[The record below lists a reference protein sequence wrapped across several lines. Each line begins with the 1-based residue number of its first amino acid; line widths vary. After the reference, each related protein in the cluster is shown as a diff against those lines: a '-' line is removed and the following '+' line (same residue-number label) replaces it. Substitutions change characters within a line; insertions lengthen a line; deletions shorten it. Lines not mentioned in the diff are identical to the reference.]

1 MHSLRTRFIVF
12 FGLFIIISCSVM
24 GIFSGMSIV
33 NTGVAVC
40 TEHGVPAV
48 EKAMQI
54 INGDEFEAFCKNPS
68 EDDPY
73 YEKTR
78 LALLDLKMTVNCQYL
93 YTMVPVDGT
102 LFKYVID
109 GSCDPSDEDNFS
121 PLGTEEDIEDYGDG
135 PLKAMAD
142 GNIYSSGLEFQDEWG
157 YTISSYGGIKNSRG
171 QIIGFIGCDFNV
183 DDILTMLKKRIVSIA
198 IVSVIILIL
207 GIMLIVFFTS
217 DIFGTMKS
225 ISGAMENIA
234 SGKADLTFR
243 IPEKGKN
250 ELSNL
255 AANCNAV
262 IDSLN
267 KLITQLQ
274 GEAGILNET
283 GSELSSKMENHVEV
297 LSATANQI
305 SEISDHITEQT
316 SKVETITSGMQSV
329 ETEIDSLEKKLT
341 MQSQAIQQSSSVIEE
356 ITANIRSVD
365 QNVNEILQ
373 EYKQLV
379 AEADEGQQQ
388 QKSVTDQI
396 GNIEQQSNNLMNA
409 NAAIA
414 TIAKQT
420 NLLAMNAAI
429 EASHAGE
436 AGKGFAVVAA
446 EIRTLAETS
455 ARQSESISQLL
466 QSIREAIEGIVES
479 SRKSAA
485 NFASVSGKILRLEQL
500 ISEVQGGMNEERI
513 GAENILNAMLTLEGT
528 TKDINQASAHMKGES
543 ASVFEG
549 IRLLRE
555 LAEKTHSKSSEVTS
569 HMSEMKE
576 TASAAA
582 NASDRNLSATSK
594 VSDMINGFSTGTAD
608 N

>member
-1 MHSLRTRFIVF
+1 MHSLRTRFIVL
-12 FGLFIIISCSVM
+12 FGLFIIISCTVM
-24 GIFSGMSIV
+24 GVFAGVSIV

-40 TEHGVPAV
+40 TEHGIPAV
-48 EKAMQI
+48 QKAMEI
-54 INGDEFEAFCKNPS
+54 IDGDEFEAFCKNPS

-73 YEKTR
+73 YETTR
-78 LALLDLKMTVNCQYL
+78 LALLDLKKIVNCQYL
-93 YTMVPVDGT
+93 YTMVPVKGT
-102 LFKYVID
+102 LFKYIID
-109 GSCDPSDEDNFS
+109 GSCDPSDEEHFS

-142 GNIYSSGLEFQDEWG
+142 GNIHSSGLEHQAEWG
-157 YTISSYGGIKNSRG
+157 YTISSYGGIKNSKG
-171 QIIGFIGCDFNV
+171 QVIGFIGCDFNV
-183 DDILTMLKKRIVSIA
+183 DDILSMLKKRITNIA
-198 IVSVIILIL
+198 IVSIIILAL
-207 GIMLIVFFTS
+207 GILLIILFTA

-225 ISGAMENIA
+225 ISAAMENIA

-243 IPEKGKN
+243 IPEKGRN

-262 IDSLN
+262 IASLN
-267 KLITQLQ
+267 NLVSELQ
-274 GEAGILNET
+274 GETGILNET
-283 GSELSSKMENHVEV
+283 GNELSTKMENHVEV
-297 LSATANQI
+297 LDATANQI

-316 SKVETITSGMQSV
+316 SKVESITSGMQSV

-341 MQSQAIQQSSSVIEE
+341 MQSQAISQSSSVIEE

-365 QNVNEILQ
+365 ENVKEILE
-373 EYKQLV
+373 EYKKLV

-388 QKSVTDQI
+388 QKSVSNQI
-396 GNIEQQSNNLMNA
+396 GNIEQQSDNLMNA

-414 TIAKQT
+414 SIAKQT

-455 ARQSESISQLL
+455 AKQSESISRLL
-466 QSIREAIEGIVES
+466 QDIRESITGIVDS
-479 SRKSAA
+479 SKKSAT
-485 NFASVSGKILRLEQL
+485 NFASVSEKIMHLEQL
-500 ISEVQGGMNEERI
+500 ITEVQGGMNEERI
-513 GAENILNAMLTLEGT
+513 GAENILNAMVTLEGT

-549 IRLLRE
+549 IQMLKE
-555 LAEKTHSKSSEVTS
+555 LAEKTHSKSSDVKIQMT
-569 HMSEMKE
+569 EMKE

-582 NASDRNLSATSK
+582 NASDRNLSATNK
-594 VSDMINGFSTGTAD
+594 VTDMINGFSTGR
-608 N
+608 

>member
-24 GIFSGMSIV
+24 GVFSGVSIV

-40 TEHGVPAV
+40 TEHGVPAIQ
-48 EKAMQI
+48 KAMQI
-54 INGDEFEAFCKNPS
+54 IDADAFEEFCRHPN
-68 EDDPY
+68 DQDPF
-73 YEKTR
+73 YETTR
-78 LALLDLKMTVNCQYL
+78 LALLDLKKTVNCQYL
-93 YTMVPVDGT
+93 YTMVPINGT
-102 LFKYVID
+102 LFQYVID
-109 GSCDPSDEDNFS
+109 GSCDPSDEEHFS
-121 PLGTEEDIEDYGDG
+121 PLGTQEDIDDYGEG

-157 YTISSYGGIKNSRG
+157 YTISSYGGIKNSKG
-171 QIIGFIGCDFNV
+171 QVIGFIGCDFNV
-183 DDILTMLKKRIVSIA
+183 DDILTMLKKRIINIA
-198 IVSVIILIL
+198 IVSIIILVLGIILIIL
-207 GIMLIVFFTS
+207 FTS

-250 ELSNL
+250 ELTNL

-262 IDSLN
+262 ITSLN
-267 KLITQLQ
+267 NLVSQLQ
-274 GEAGILNET
+274 GETGILNET
-283 GSELSSKMENHVEV
+283 GNELSTKMENHVGV
-297 LSATANQI
+297 LDATAAQI

-316 SKVETITSGMQSV
+316 SKVESITNGMQSV
-329 ETEIDSLEKKLT
+329 EAEIDSLEKKLS
-341 MQSQAIQQSSSVIEE
+341 MQSQAISQSSSVIEE

-365 QNVNEILQ
+365 QNVSEILM
-373 EYKQLV
+373 EYKKLV

-388 QKSVTDQI
+388 QKSVTTQI
-396 GNIEQQSNNLMNA
+396 GNIEQQSDNLMNA

-414 TIAKQT
+414 SIAKQT

-455 ARQSESISQLL
+455 ARQSDSISHLLQDIRESIT
-466 QSIREAIEGIVES
+466 GIVDS
-479 SRKSAA
+479 SKKSAA
-485 NFASVSGKILRLEQL
+485 NFASVSEKIMRLEQL

-513 GAENILNAMLTLEGT
+513 GAENILNAMVTLEGT

-543 ASVFEG
+543 AQVFED
-549 IRLLRE
+549 IQMLKE
-555 LAEKTHSKSSEVTS
+555 LAEKTHSKSSDVTTQ
-569 HMSEMKE
+569 MSEMKE

-594 VSDMINGFSTGTAD
+594 VSDMINGFSTGK
-608 N
+608 

>member
-12 FGLFIIISCSVM
+12 FGLFIIISCTVM
-24 GIFSGMSIV
+24 AVFAGVSIV

-48 EKAMQI
+48 QKAMQI
-54 INGDEFEAFCKNPS
+54 IDGDAFEAFCKNPS
-68 EDDPY
+68 EENPY
-73 YEKTR
+73 YETTR
-78 LALLDLKMTVNCQYL
+78 LALLDLKKTVNCQYL
-93 YTMVPVDGT
+93 YTMVPVKGT
-102 LFKYVID
+102 LFKYIID
-109 GSCDPSDEDNFS
+109 GSCDPSDEELFS

-135 PLKAMAD
+135 PIKAMTD
-142 GNIYSSGLEFQDEWG
+142 GDIHSSGLEHQAEWG
-157 YTISSYGGIKNSRG
+157 YTISSYGGIKNSKG
-171 QIIGFIGCDFNV
+171 QVIGFIGCDFNV
-183 DDILTMLKKRIVSIA
+183 DDILSMLKKRITNIA
-198 IVSVIILIL
+198 IVSIIILAL
-207 GIMLIVFFTS
+207 GILLIILFTA

-225 ISGAMENIA
+225 ISAAMENIA

-243 IPEKGKN
+243 IPEKGRN

-262 IDSLN
+262 IQSLN
-267 KLITQLQ
+267 NLVSELQ
-274 GEAGILNET
+274 GETGILTET
-283 GSELSSKMENHVEV
+283 GNELSTKMENHVGV
-297 LSATANQI
+297 LDATTSQI

-316 SKVETITSGMQSV
+316 SKVESITSGMQSV

-341 MQSQAIQQSSSVIEE
+341 MQSQAISQSSSVIEE

-365 QNVNEILQ
+365 ENVKEILE
-373 EYKQLV
+373 EYKKLV

-388 QKSVTDQI
+388 QKSVTNQI
-396 GNIEQQSNNLMNA
+396 GNIEQQSENLMNA

-414 TIAKQT
+414 SIAKQT

-455 ARQSESISQLL
+455 AKQSESISRLL
-466 QSIREAIEGIVES
+466 QDIRESITGIVDS
-479 SRKSAA
+479 SKKSAA
-485 NFASVSGKILRLEQL
+485 NFASVSEKIMRLEQL
-500 ISEVQGGMNEERI
+500 ITEVQGGMNEERI
-513 GAENILNAMLTLEGT
+513 GAENILNAMVTLEGT

-543 ASVFEG
+543 AQVFED
-549 IRLLRE
+549 IQMLKE
-555 LAEKTHSKSSEVTS
+555 LAEKTHSKSSDVTVQ
-569 HMSEMKE
+569 MTEMKE

-594 VSDMINGFSTGTAD
+594 VSDMINGFSTGK
-608 N
+608 

>member
-24 GIFSGMSIV
+24 GVFSGVSIV

-40 TEHGVPAV
+40 TEHGTPAIQ
-48 EKAMQI
+48 KAMEI
-54 INGDEFEAFCKNPS
+54 IDGDEFEAFCKNPS
-68 EDDPY
+68 EENLF
-73 YEKTR
+73 YESTR
-78 LALLDLKMTVNCQYL
+78 LALLDLKQTVNCQYL
-93 YTMVPVDGT
+93 YTMVPVKGT
-102 LFKYVID
+102 LFKYIID
-109 GSCDPSDEDNFS
+109 GSCDPSDEEHFS
-121 PLGTEEDIEDYGDG
+121 PLGTEEDIEDYGEG

-142 GNIYSSGLEFQDEWG
+142 GNIHSSGLEHQAEWG
-157 YTISSYGGIKNSRG
+157 YTISSYGGIKNSKG
-171 QIIGFIGCDFNV
+171 QVIGFIGCDFNV
-183 DDILTMLKKRIVSIA
+183 DDILSMLKKRITNIA
-198 IVSVIILIL
+198 IVSIIILAL
-207 GIMLIVFFTS
+207 GILLIILFTA

-250 ELSNL
+250 ELTNL

-262 IDSLN
+262 ITSLN
-267 KLITQLQ
+267 NLVSQLQ
-274 GEAGILNET
+274 GETGILNET
-283 GSELSSKMENHVEV
+283 GNELSTKMENHVGV
-297 LSATANQI
+297 LDATAAQI

-316 SKVETITSGMQSV
+316 SKVESITNGMQSV
-329 ETEIDSLEKKLT
+329 EAEIDSLEKKLS
-341 MQSQAIQQSSSVIEE
+341 MQSQAISQSSSVIEE

-365 QNVNEILQ
+365 QNVSEILM
-373 EYKQLV
+373 EYKKLV

-388 QKSVTDQI
+388 QKSVTTQI
-396 GNIEQQSNNLMNA
+396 GNIEQQSDNLMNA

-414 TIAKQT
+414 SIAKQT

-455 ARQSESISQLL
+455 ARQSDSISHLLQDIRESIT
-466 QSIREAIEGIVES
+466 GIVDS
-479 SRKSAA
+479 SKKSAA
-485 NFASVSGKILRLEQL
+485 NFASVSEKIMRLEQL

-513 GAENILNAMLTLEGT
+513 GAENILNAMVTLEGT

-543 ASVFEG
+543 AQVFED
-549 IRLLRE
+549 IQMLKE
-555 LAEKTHSKSSEVTS
+555 LAEKTHSKSSDVTTQ
-569 HMSEMKE
+569 MSEMKE

-594 VSDMINGFSTGTAD
+594 VSDMINGFSTGK
-608 N
+608 

>member
-24 GIFSGMSIV
+24 GVFSGVSIV

-40 TEHGVPAV
+40 TEHGVPAIQ
-48 EKAMQI
+48 KAMQI
-54 INGDEFEAFCKNPS
+54 IDADAFEEFCRHPN
-68 EDDPY
+68 DQDPF
-73 YEKTR
+73 YETTR
-78 LALLDLKMTVNCQYL
+78 LALLDLKKTVNCQYL
-93 YTMVPVDGT
+93 YTMVPINGT
-102 LFKYVID
+102 LFQYVID
-109 GSCDPSDEDNFS
+109 GSCDPSDEEHFS
-121 PLGTEEDIEDYGDG
+121 PLGTQEDIDDYGEG

-157 YTISSYGGIKNSRG
+157 YTISSYGGIKNSKG
-171 QIIGFIGCDFNV
+171 QVIGFIGCDFNV
-183 DDILTMLKKRIVSIA
+183 DDILTMLKKRIINIA
-198 IVSVIILIL
+198 IVSIIILVLGIILIIL
-207 GIMLIVFFTS
+207 FTS

-250 ELSNL
+250 ELTNL

-262 IDSLN
+262 ITSLN
-267 KLITQLQ
+267 NLVSQLQ
-274 GEAGILNET
+274 GETGILNET
-283 GSELSSKMENHVEV
+283 GNELSTKMENHVGV
-297 LSATANQI
+297 LDATAAQI

-316 SKVETITSGMQSV
+316 SKVESITNGMQSV
-329 ETEIDSLEKKLT
+329 EAEIDSLEKKLS
-341 MQSQAIQQSSSVIEE
+341 MQSQAISQSSSVIEE

-365 QNVNEILQ
+365 QNVSEILM
-373 EYKQLV
+373 EYKKLV

-388 QKSVTDQI
+388 QKSVTTQI
-396 GNIEQQSNNLMNA
+396 GNIEQQSDNLMNA

-414 TIAKQT
+414 SIAKQT

-455 ARQSESISQLL
+455 ARQSDSISHLLQDIRESIT
-466 QSIREAIEGIVES
+466 GIVDS
-479 SRKSAA
+479 SKKSAA
-485 NFASVSGKILRLEQL
+485 NFASVSEKIMRLEQL

-513 GAENILNAMLTLEGT
+513 GAENILNAMVTLEGT

-543 ASVFEG
+543 AQVFED
-549 IRLLRE
+549 IQMLKE
-555 LAEKTHSKSSEVTS
+555 LAEKTHSKSSDVTTQ
-569 HMSEMKE
+569 MSEMKE

-582 NASDRNLSATSK
+582 NASDRNLSATIK
-594 VSDMINGFSTGTAD
+594 VSDMINGFSTGK
-608 N
+608 

>member
-24 GIFSGMSIV
+24 GVFSGVSIV

-48 EKAMQI
+48 QKAMQI
-54 INGDEFEAFCKNPS
+54 IDADAFEEFCKHPS
-68 EDDPY
+68 EDDPF
-73 YEKTR
+73 YERTR
-78 LALLDLKMTVNCQYL
+78 LALLDLKKTVNCQYL
-93 YTMVPVDGT
+93 YTMVPINGT
-102 LFKYVID
+102 LFEYVID
-109 GSCDPSDEDNFS
+109 GSCDPSDEEHFS
-121 PLGTEEDIEDYGDG
+121 PLGTQEDIDDYGEG

-142 GNIYSSGLEFQDEWG
+142 GNIYSSGLEHQDEWG
-157 YTISSYGGIKNSRG
+157 YTISSYGGIKNSNG
-171 QIIGFIGCDFNV
+171 KIVGFIGCDFNV
-183 DDILTMLKKRIVSIA
+183 DDILTMLKKRIINIA
-198 IVSVIILIL
+198 IVSIIILVLGIILIIL
-207 GIMLIVFFTS
+207 FTS

-250 ELSNL
+250 ELTNL

-262 IDSLN
+262 ITSLN
-267 KLITQLQ
+267 NLVSQLQ
-274 GEAGILNET
+274 GETGILNET
-283 GSELSSKMENHVEV
+283 GNELSTKMENHVGV
-297 LSATANQI
+297 LDATAAQI

-316 SKVETITSGMQSV
+316 SKVESITNGMQSV
-329 ETEIDSLEKKLT
+329 EAEIDSLEKKLS
-341 MQSQAIQQSSSVIEE
+341 MQSQAISQSSSVIEE

-365 QNVNEILQ
+365 QNVSEILM
-373 EYKQLV
+373 EYKKLV

-388 QKSVTDQI
+388 QKSVTTQI
-396 GNIEQQSNNLMNA
+396 GNIEQQSDNLMNA

-414 TIAKQT
+414 SIAKQT

-455 ARQSESISQLL
+455 ARQSDSISHLLQGIRESIT
-466 QSIREAIEGIVES
+466 GIVDS
-479 SRKSAA
+479 SKKSAA
-485 NFASVSGKILRLEQL
+485 NFASVSEKIMRLEQL

-513 GAENILNAMLTLEGT
+513 GAENILNAMVTLEGT

-543 ASVFEG
+543 AQVFED
-549 IRLLRE
+549 IQMLKE
-555 LAEKTHSKSSEVTS
+555 LAKKTHSKSSDVTTQ
-569 HMSEMKE
+569 MSEMKE

-594 VSDMINGFSTGTAD
+594 VSDMINGFSTGK
-608 N
+608 

>member
-24 GIFSGMSIV
+24 GVFSGVSIV

-40 TEHGVPAV
+40 TEHGTPAIQ
-48 EKAMQI
+48 KAMEI
-54 INGDEFEAFCKNPS
+54 IDGDEFEAFCKNPS
-68 EDDPY
+68 EENPF
-73 YEKTR
+73 YESTR
-78 LALLDLKMTVNCQYL
+78 LALLDLKKTVNCQYL
-93 YTMVPVDGT
+93 YTMVPVKGT
-102 LFKYVID
+102 LFKYIID
-109 GSCDPSDEDNFS
+109 GSCDPSDEEHFS
-121 PLGTEEDIEDYGDG
+121 PLGTEEDIEDYGEG

-142 GNIYSSGLEFQDEWG
+142 GNIHSSGLEHQAEWG
-157 YTISSYGGIKNSRG
+157 YTISSYGGIKNSKG
-171 QIIGFIGCDFNV
+171 QVIGFIGCDFNV
-183 DDILTMLKKRIVSIA
+183 DDILTMLRKRIINIA
-198 IVSVIILIL
+198 IVSIIILAL
-207 GIMLIVFFTS
+207 GILLIILFTA

-250 ELSNL
+250 ELTNL

-262 IDSLN
+262 ITSLN
-267 KLITQLQ
+267 NLVSQLQ
-274 GEAGILNET
+274 GETGILNET
-283 GSELSSKMENHVEV
+283 GNELSTKMENHVGV
-297 LSATANQI
+297 LDATAAQI

-316 SKVETITSGMQSV
+316 SKVESITNGMQSV
-329 ETEIDSLEKKLT
+329 EAEIDSLEKKLS
-341 MQSQAIQQSSSVIEE
+341 MQSQAISQSSSVIEE

-365 QNVNEILQ
+365 QNVSEILM
-373 EYKQLV
+373 EYKKLV

-388 QKSVTDQI
+388 QKSVTTQI
-396 GNIEQQSNNLMNA
+396 GNIEQQSDNLMNA

-414 TIAKQT
+414 SIAKQT

-455 ARQSESISQLL
+455 ARQSDSISHLLQDIRESIT
-466 QSIREAIEGIVES
+466 GIVDS
-479 SRKSAA
+479 SKKSAA
-485 NFASVSGKILRLEQL
+485 NFASVSEKIMRLEQL

-513 GAENILNAMLTLEGT
+513 GAENILNAMVTLEGT

-543 ASVFEG
+543 AQVFED
-549 IRLLRE
+549 IQMLKE
-555 LAEKTHSKSSEVTS
+555 LAEKTHSKSSDVTTQ
-569 HMSEMKE
+569 MSEMKE

-594 VSDMINGFSTGTAD
+594 VSDMINGFSTGK
-608 N
+608 

>member
-24 GIFSGMSIV
+24 GVFSGISIV
-33 NTGVAVC
+33 KTGVAVC

-48 EKAMQI
+48 QKAAQI

-68 EDDPY
+68 EDNPY
-73 YEKTR
+73 YEATR
-78 LALLDLKMTVNCQYL
+78 LALFDIKKTVNCQYL
-93 YTMVPVDGT
+93 YTMIPLDGT
-102 LFKYVID
+102 IFMYVID
-109 GSCDPSDEDNFS
+109 GSCDPSDEENFS
-121 PLGTEEDIEDYGDG
+121 PLGTEEDIEDYGEG

-142 GNIYSSGLEFQDEWG
+142 GNIYSSGLEYQDEWG
-157 YTISSYGGIKNSRG
+157 YTISSYGGIKNSKG
-171 QIIGFIGCDFNV
+171 EVIGFIGVDFNV
-183 DDILTMLKKRIVSIA
+183 DDILTMLKKRIISIA
-198 IVSVIILIL
+198 IVSLIILAL
-207 GIMLIVFFTS
+207 GILLIVLFTS

-250 ELSNL
+250 ELSAL
-255 AANCNAV
+255 AVNCNAV
-262 IDSLN
+262 IASLN
-267 KLITQLQ
+267 NLITELQ
-274 GEAGILNET
+274 GETGILNET
-283 GSELSSKMENHVEV
+283 GNELSNKMENHVGV
-297 LSATANQI
+297 LETTATQI

-316 SKVETITSGMQSV
+316 SKVETITNGMQSV
-329 ETEIDSLEKKLT
+329 ETEISSLENKLT
-341 MQSQAIQQSSSVIEE
+341 MQFQAIQQSSSVIEE

-373 EYKQLV
+373 EYKKLV

-388 QKSVTDQI
+388 QKSVSNQI
-396 GNIEQQSNNLMNA
+396 GNIEQQSDSLMNA

-414 TIAKQT
+414 SIAKQT

-455 ARQSESISQLL
+455 AKQSESISRLL
-466 QSIREAIEGIVES
+466 QDIRESIQGIVES
-479 SRKSAA
+479 SKKSAA
-485 NFASVSGKILRLEQL
+485 NFASVSDKIMHLEQL

-543 ASVFEG
+543 ASVFES
-549 IRLLRE
+549 IQMLRE
-555 LAEKTHSKSSEVTS
+555 LAEKTHSKSSEVTVQ
-569 HMSEMKE
+569 MTEMKD

-582 NASDRNLSATSK
+582 NASDRNLAATSK
-594 VSDMINGFSTGTAD
+594 VADMINGFSTGK
-608 N
+608 

>member
-24 GIFSGMSIV
+24 GVFSGVSIV

-40 TEHGVPAV
+40 TEHGTPAIQ
-48 EKAMQI
+48 KAMEI
-54 INGDEFEAFCKNPS
+54 IDGDEFEAFCKNPS
-68 EDDPY
+68 EENPF
-73 YEKTR
+73 YESTR
-78 LALLDLKMTVNCQYL
+78 LALLDLKQTVNCQYL
-93 YTMVPVDGT
+93 YTMVPVKGT
-102 LFKYVID
+102 LFKYIID
-109 GSCDPSDEDNFS
+109 GSCDPSDEEHFS
-121 PLGTEEDIEDYGDG
+121 PLGTEEDIEDYGEG

-142 GNIYSSGLEFQDEWG
+142 GNIHSSGLEHQAEWG
-157 YTISSYGGIKNSRG
+157 YTISSYGGIKNSKG
-171 QIIGFIGCDFNV
+171 QVIGFIGCDFNV
-183 DDILTMLKKRIVSIA
+183 DDILTMLRKRIINIA
-198 IVSVIILIL
+198 IVSIIILAL
-207 GIMLIVFFTS
+207 GILLIILFTA

-250 ELSNL
+250 ELTNL

-262 IDSLN
+262 ITSLN
-267 KLITQLQ
+267 NLVSQLQ
-274 GEAGILNET
+274 GETGILNET
-283 GSELSSKMENHVEV
+283 GNELSTKMENHVGV
-297 LSATANQI
+297 LDATAAQI

-316 SKVETITSGMQSV
+316 SKVESITNGMQSV
-329 ETEIDSLEKKLT
+329 EAEIDSLEKKLS
-341 MQSQAIQQSSSVIEE
+341 MQSQAISQSSSVIEE

-365 QNVNEILQ
+365 QNVSEILM
-373 EYKQLV
+373 EYKKLV

-388 QKSVTDQI
+388 QKSVTTQI
-396 GNIEQQSNNLMNA
+396 GNIEQQSDNLMNA

-414 TIAKQT
+414 SIAKQT

-455 ARQSESISQLL
+455 ARQSDSISHLLQDIRESIT
-466 QSIREAIEGIVES
+466 GIVDS
-479 SRKSAA
+479 SKKSAA
-485 NFASVSGKILRLEQL
+485 NFASVSEKIMRLEQL

-513 GAENILNAMLTLEGT
+513 GAENILNAMVTLEGT

-543 ASVFEG
+543 AQVFED
-549 IRLLRE
+549 IQMLKE
-555 LAEKTHSKSSEVTS
+555 LAEKTHSKSSDVTTQ
-569 HMSEMKE
+569 MSEMKE

-594 VSDMINGFSTGTAD
+594 VSDMINGFSTGK
-608 N
+608 

>member
-24 GIFSGMSIV
+24 GVFSGVSIV

-40 TEHGVPAV
+40 TEHGTPAIQ
-48 EKAMQI
+48 KAMQI
-54 INGDEFEAFCKNPS
+54 IDGDEFEAFCKNPS
-68 EDDPY
+68 EENPF
-73 YEKTR
+73 YESTR
-78 LALLDLKMTVNCQYL
+78 LALLDLKQTVNCQYL
-93 YTMVPVDGT
+93 YTMVPVKGT
-102 LFKYVID
+102 LFKYIID
-109 GSCDPSDEDNFS
+109 GSCDPSDEEHFS
-121 PLGTEEDIEDYGDG
+121 PLGTEEDIEDYGEG

-142 GNIYSSGLEFQDEWG
+142 GNIHSSGLEHQAEWG
-157 YTISSYGGIKNSRG
+157 YTISSYGGIKNSKG
-171 QIIGFIGCDFNV
+171 QVIGFIGCDFNV
-183 DDILTMLKKRIVSIA
+183 DDILTMLRKRIINIA
-198 IVSVIILIL
+198 IVSIIILAL
-207 GIMLIVFFTS
+207 GILLIILFTA

-243 IPEKGKN
+243 LPQKGKN

-262 IDSLN
+262 ITSLN
-267 KLITQLQ
+267 NLVSQLQ
-274 GEAGILNET
+274 GETGILNET
-283 GSELSSKMENHVEV
+283 GNELSTKMENHVGV
-297 LSATANQI
+297 LDATAAQI

-316 SKVETITSGMQSV
+316 SKVESITNGMQSV
-329 ETEIDSLEKKLT
+329 EAEIDSLEKKLS
-341 MQSQAIQQSSSVIEE
+341 MQSQAISQSSSVIEE

-365 QNVNEILQ
+365 QNVSEILM
-373 EYKQLV
+373 EYKKLV

-388 QKSVTDQI
+388 QKSVTTQI
-396 GNIEQQSNNLMNA
+396 GNIEQQSDNLMNA

-414 TIAKQT
+414 SIAKQT

-455 ARQSESISQLL
+455 ARQSDSISRLLQDIRESIT
-466 QSIREAIEGIVES
+466 GIVDS
-479 SRKSAA
+479 SKKSAA
-485 NFASVSGKILRLEQL
+485 NFASVSEKIMRLEQL

-513 GAENILNAMLTLEGT
+513 GAENILNAMVTLEGT

-543 ASVFEG
+543 AQVFED
-549 IRLLRE
+549 IQMLKE
-555 LAEKTHSKSSEVTS
+555 LAEKTHSKSSDVTTQ
-569 HMSEMKE
+569 MSEMKE

-594 VSDMINGFSTGTAD
+594 VSDMINGFSTGK
-608 N
+608 

>member
-24 GIFSGMSIV
+24 GIFSGVSIV

-40 TEHGVPAV
+40 TEHGTPAIQ
-48 EKAMQI
+48 KAMQI
-54 INGDEFEAFCKNPS
+54 IDGDAFEAFCKNPS
-68 EDDPY
+68 EENPF
-73 YEKTR
+73 YESTR
-78 LALLDLKMTVNCQYL
+78 LALLDLKKTVNCQYL
-93 YTMVPVDGT
+93 YTMVPVKGT
-102 LFKYVID
+102 LFKYIID
-109 GSCDPSDEDNFS
+109 GSCDPSDEEHFS
-121 PLGTEEDIEDYGDG
+121 PLGTEEDIEDYGEG

-142 GNIYSSGLEFQDEWG
+142 GNIHSSGLEHQAEWG
-157 YTISSYGGIKNSRG
+157 YTISSYGGIKNSKG
-171 QIIGFIGCDFNV
+171 QVIGFIGCDFNV
-183 DDILTMLKKRIVSIA
+183 DDILTMLRKRIINIA
-198 IVSVIILIL
+198 IVSIIILAL
-207 GIMLIVFFTS
+207 GILLIILFTA

-243 IPEKGKN
+243 IPQKGKN

-262 IDSLN
+262 ITSLN
-267 KLITQLQ
+267 NLVSQLQ
-274 GEAGILNET
+274 GETGILNET
-283 GSELSSKMENHVEV
+283 GNELSTKMENHVGV
-297 LSATANQI
+297 LDATAAQI

-316 SKVETITSGMQSV
+316 SKVESITNGMQSV
-329 ETEIDSLEKKLT
+329 EAEIDSLEKKLS
-341 MQSQAIQQSSSVIEE
+341 MQSQAISQSSSVIEE

-365 QNVNEILQ
+365 QNVSEILM
-373 EYKQLV
+373 EYKKLV

-388 QKSVTDQI
+388 QKSVTTQI
-396 GNIEQQSNNLMNA
+396 GNIEQQSDNLMNA

-414 TIAKQT
+414 SIAKQT

-455 ARQSESISQLL
+455 ARQSDSISHLLQGIRESIT
-466 QSIREAIEGIVES
+466 GIVDS
-479 SRKSAA
+479 SKKSAA
-485 NFASVSGKILRLEQL
+485 NFASVSEKIMRLEQL

-513 GAENILNAMLTLEGT
+513 GAENILNAMVTLEGT

-543 ASVFEG
+543 ALVFED
-549 IRLLRE
+549 IQMLKE
-555 LAEKTHSKSSEVTS
+555 LAEKTHSKSSDVTTQ
-569 HMSEMKE
+569 MSEMKE

-594 VSDMINGFSTGTAD
+594 VSDMINGFSTGK
-608 N
+608 

>member
-24 GIFSGMSIV
+24 GVFAGVSIV

-40 TEHGVPAV
+40 TEHGVPAI

-73 YEKTR
+73 YEETR

-109 GSCDPSDEDNFS
+109 GSCDPSDEENFS
-121 PLGTEEDIEDYGDG
+121 PLGTEEDIDDYGEG
-135 PLKAMAD
+135 PFKAMAD
-142 GNIYSSGLEFQDEWG
+142 GNIYSSGLEHQEEWG

-171 QIIGFIGCDFNV
+171 QVVGFIGCDFNV
-183 DDILTMLKKRIVSIA
+183 DDILSMLKKRIINIA
-198 IVSVIILIL
+198 IVSVIILTL
-207 GIMLIVFFTS
+207 GILLIVLFTS

-250 ELSNL
+250 ELTNL

-262 IDSLN
+262 IASLN
-267 KLITQLQ
+267 NLITELQ
-274 GEAGILNET
+274 GETGILNET
-283 GSELSSKMENHVEV
+283 GNELSNKMENHVGV
-297 LSATANQI
+297 LDATATQI

-316 SKVETITSGMQSV
+316 TKVESITNGMQSV
-329 ETEIDSLEKKLT
+329 ETEIENLETKLS

-365 QNVNEILQ
+365 ENVKEILE
-373 EYKQLV
+373 EYKKLV

-388 QKSVTDQI
+388 QKSVSNQI
-396 GNIEQQSNNLMNA
+396 GNIEQQSDSLMNA
-409 NAAIA
+409 NTAIA
-414 TIAKQT
+414 SIAKQT

-455 ARQSESISQLL
+455 AKQSDSISRLLQDIRESI
-466 QSIREAIEGIVES
+466 AGIVES
-479 SRKSAA
+479 SKKSAA
-485 NFASVSGKILRLEQL
+485 NFASVSEKIMRLEQL
-500 ISEVQGGMNEERI
+500 ITEVQGGMNEERI

-549 IRLLRE
+549 IQTLRE
-555 LAEKTHSKSSEVTS
+555 LAEKTHSKSTEVTS
-569 HMSEMKE
+569 QMAEMKE

-594 VSDMINGFSTGTAD
+594 VADMINGFSTGK
-608 N
+608 

>member
-1 MHSLRTRFIVF
+1 MHSLRTRFIVL
-12 FGLFIIISCSVM
+12 FGLFIIISCTVM
-24 GIFSGMSIV
+24 GVFAGVSIV

-40 TEHGVPAV
+40 TEHGIPAV
-48 EKAMQI
+48 QKAMEI
-54 INGDEFEAFCKNPS
+54 IDGDEFEAFCKNPS

-73 YEKTR
+73 YETTR
-78 LALLDLKMTVNCQYL
+78 LALLDLKKIVNCQYL
-93 YTMVPVDGT
+93 YTMVPVKGT
-102 LFKYVID
+102 LFKYIID
-109 GSCDPSDEDNFS
+109 GSCDPSDEEHFS

-142 GNIYSSGLEFQDEWG
+142 GNIHSSGLEHQAEWG
-157 YTISSYGGIKNSRG
+157 YTISSYGGIKNSKG
-171 QIIGFIGCDFNV
+171 QVIGFIGCDFNV
-183 DDILTMLKKRIVSIA
+183 DDILSMLKKRITNIA
-198 IVSVIILIL
+198 IVSIIILAL
-207 GIMLIVFFTS
+207 GILLIILFTA

-225 ISGAMENIA
+225 ISAAMENIA

-243 IPEKGKN
+243 IPEKGRN

-262 IDSLN
+262 IASLN
-267 KLITQLQ
+267 NLVSELQ
-274 GEAGILNET
+274 GETGILNET
-283 GSELSSKMENHVEV
+283 GNELSTKMENHVEV
-297 LSATANQI
+297 LDATANQI

-316 SKVETITSGMQSV
+316 SKVESITSGMQSV

-341 MQSQAIQQSSSVIEE
+341 MQSQAISQSSSVIEE

-365 QNVNEILQ
+365 ENVKEILE
-373 EYKQLV
+373 EYKKLV

-388 QKSVTDQI
+388 QKSVSNQI
-396 GNIEQQSNNLMNA
+396 GNIEQQSDNLMNA

-414 TIAKQT
+414 SIAKQT

-455 ARQSESISQLL
+455 AKQSESISRLL
-466 QSIREAIEGIVES
+466 QDIRESITGIVDS
-479 SRKSAA
+479 SKKSAA
-485 NFASVSGKILRLEQL
+485 NFASVSEKIMHLEQL
-500 ISEVQGGMNEERI
+500 ITEVQGGMNEERI
-513 GAENILNAMLTLEGT
+513 GAENILNAMVTLEGT

-549 IRLLRE
+549 IQMLKE
-555 LAEKTHSKSSEVTS
+555 LAEKTHSKSSDVKIQMT
-569 HMSEMKE
+569 EMKE

-582 NASDRNLSATSK
+582 NASDRNLSATNK
-594 VSDMINGFSTGTAD
+594 VTDMINGFSTGR
-608 N
+608 

>member
-24 GIFSGMSIV
+24 GIFSGVSIV

-40 TEHGVPAV
+40 TEHGVPAIQ
-48 EKAMQI
+48 KAMQI
-54 INGDEFEAFCKNPS
+54 IDADAFEEFCRHPN
-68 EDDPY
+68 DQDPF
-73 YEKTR
+73 YESTR
-78 LALLDLKMTVNCQYL
+78 LALLDLKKTVNCQYL
-93 YTMVPVDGT
+93 YTMVPINGT
-102 LFKYVID
+102 LFQYVID
-109 GSCDPSDEDNFS
+109 GSCDPSDEEHFS
-121 PLGTEEDIEDYGDG
+121 PLGTQEDIDDYGDG

-157 YTISSYGGIKNSRG
+157 YTISSYGGIKTSKG
-171 QIIGFIGCDFNV
+171 DVIGFIGCDFNV
-183 DDILTMLKKRIVSIA
+183 DDILTMLKKRIINIA
-198 IVSVIILIL
+198 IVSIIILVLGIILIIL
-207 GIMLIVFFTS
+207 FTS

-250 ELSNL
+250 ELTNL

-262 IDSLN
+262 ITSLN
-267 KLITQLQ
+267 NLVSQLQ
-274 GEAGILNET
+274 GETGILNET
-283 GSELSSKMENHVEV
+283 GNELSTKMENHVGV
-297 LSATANQI
+297 LDATAAQI

-316 SKVETITSGMQSV
+316 SKVESITNGMQSV
-329 ETEIDSLEKKLT
+329 EAEIDSLEKKLS
-341 MQSQAIQQSSSVIEE
+341 MQSQAISQSSSVIEE

-365 QNVNEILQ
+365 QNVSEILM
-373 EYKQLV
+373 EYKKLV

-388 QKSVTDQI
+388 QKSVTTQI
-396 GNIEQQSNNLMNA
+396 GNIEQQSDNLMNA

-414 TIAKQT
+414 SIAKQT

-455 ARQSESISQLL
+455 ARQSDSISHLLQDIRESIT
-466 QSIREAIEGIVES
+466 GIVDS
-479 SRKSAA
+479 SKKSAA
-485 NFASVSGKILRLEQL
+485 NFASVSEKIMRLEQL

-513 GAENILNAMLTLEGT
+513 GAENILNAMVTLEGT

-543 ASVFEG
+543 AQVFED
-549 IRLLRE
+549 IQMLKE
-555 LAEKTHSKSSEVTS
+555 LAEKTHSKSSDVTTQ
-569 HMSEMKE
+569 MSEMKE

-594 VSDMINGFSTGTAD
+594 VSDMINGFSTGK
-608 N
+608 

>member
-24 GIFSGMSIV
+24 GVFSGISIV
-33 NTGVAVC
+33 KTGVAVC

-73 YEKTR
+73 YETTR
-78 LALLDLKMTVNCQYL
+78 LALLDLKMTVNCEYL

-109 GSCDPSDEDNFS
+109 GSCDPSDEENFS
-121 PLGTEEDIEDYGDG
+121 PLGTEEDIEEYGSG
-135 PLKAMAD
+135 PLRAMAD
-142 GNIYSSGLEFQDEWG
+142 GNIYSSGLEHQDEWG

-183 DDILTMLKKRIVSIA
+183 DDILTMLKKRIINIA
-198 IVSVIILIL
+198 VVSVIILVL
-207 GIMLIVFFTS
+207 GIMLIIVFTS

-243 IPEKGKN
+243 IPEKGNN
-250 ELSNL
+250 ELTTL
-255 AANCNAV
+255 AVNCNAV

-267 KLITQLQ
+267 NLISKLQ

-283 GSELSSKMENHVEV
+283 GSELSTKMENHVQV
-297 LSATANQI
+297 LDTTATQI
-305 SEISDHITEQT
+305 SEISNHITEQT
-316 SKVETITSGMQSV
+316 SKVETITTGMQSV
-329 ETEIDSLEKKLT
+329 ETEIDSLEKKLS
-341 MQSQAIQQSSSVIEE
+341 MQSQAISQSSTVIEE

-365 QNVNEILQ
+365 TNVQEILE
-373 EYKQLV
+373 EYKKLV
-379 AEADEGQQQ
+379 DEADEGLQQ
-388 QKSVTDQI
+388 QKSVTNQI
-396 GNIEQQSNNLMNA
+396 GNIEQQSENLMNA

-414 TIAKQT
+414 SIAKQT

-455 ARQSESISQLL
+455 AKQSDSISRLL
-466 QSIREAIEGIVES
+466 QAIKESIEGIVES
-479 SRKSAA
+479 SKKSAA
-485 NFASVSGKILRLEQL
+485 NFASVSGKIMHLEQL
-500 ISEVQGGMNEERI
+500 ISEVQNGMNEERL

-528 TKDINQASAHMKGES
+528 TEDINQASAHIKGES
-543 ASVFEG
+543 ASVFES
-549 IRLLRE
+549 IRMLRE
-555 LAEKTHSKSSEVTS
+555 LAEKTHSKSSVVTS

-594 VSDMINGFSTGTAD
+594 VSDMINGFSTGK
-608 N
+608 

>member
-24 GIFSGMSIV
+24 GIFSGISIV

-40 TEHGVPAV
+40 TEHGVPAIQ
-48 EKAMQI
+48 KALEI
-54 INGDEFEAFCKNPS
+54 IDGDEFEAFCQNPS
-68 EDDPY
+68 KEDPY
-73 YEKTR
+73 YESTR
-78 LALLDLKMTVNCQYL
+78 LALLDLKKTVNCQYL
-93 YTMVPVDGT
+93 YTMVPVKGT
-102 LFKYVID
+102 LFKYIID
-109 GSCDPSDEDNFS
+109 GSCEPTDEDNFS
-121 PLGTEEDIEDYGDG
+121 PLGTEEDIDDYGDG
-135 PLKAMAD
+135 PLKAMTD
-142 GNIYSSGLEFQDEWG
+142 GNIHSSGLEHQEEWG
-157 YTISSYGGIKNSRG
+157 YTISSYGGIKNSNG
-171 QIIGFIGCDFNV
+171 KIVGFIGCDFNV
-183 DDILTMLKKRIVSIA
+183 DDILTMLKKRIINIA
-198 IVSVIILIL
+198 IVSIIILVIGVIL
-207 GIMLIVFFTS
+207 IILFTS

-234 SGKADLTFR
+234 SGKADLTYR

-262 IDSLN
+262 IASLN
-267 KLITQLQ
+267 NLVSELQ
-274 GEAGILNET
+274 GETGILNET
-283 GSELSSKMENHVEV
+283 GNELSTKMENHVGV
-297 LSATANQI
+297 LDATATQI

-316 SKVETITSGMQSV
+316 SKVETITNGMQSV
-329 ETEIDSLEKKLT
+329 ETEIDSLEKKLS
-341 MQSQAIQQSSSVIEE
+341 MQSQAISQSSTVIEQ

-365 QNVNEILQ
+365 ANVKEILE

-388 QKSVTDQI
+388 QKSVSNQI
-396 GNIEQQSNNLMNA
+396 GNIEEQSDSLMSA

-414 TIAKQT
+414 SIAKQT

-436 AGKGFAVVAA
+436 AGKGFAVVAG

-455 ARQSESISQLL
+455 ARQSESISRLL
-466 QSIREAIEGIVES
+466 QDIRESIAGIVES
-479 SRKSAA
+479 SKKSSA
-485 NFASVSGKILRLEQL
+485 NFASVSGKIIHLEQL
-500 ISEVQGGMNEERI
+500 ITEVQAGMNEERI

-555 LAEKTHSKSSEVTS
+555 LAEKTHSKSSDVTAQ
-569 HMSEMKE
+569 MTEMKE

-582 NASDRNLSATSK
+582 NASDRNLTATSK
-594 VSDMINGFSTGTAD
+594 VSDMINGFSTGK
-608 N
+608 

>member
-24 GIFSGMSIV
+24 GVFAGVSIV

-40 TEHGVPAV
+40 TEHGVPAI

-73 YEKTR
+73 YEETR

-109 GSCDPSDEDNFS
+109 GSCDPSDEENFS
-121 PLGTEEDIEDYGDG
+121 PLGTEEDIDDYGDG

-142 GNIYSSGLEFQDEWG
+142 GNIYSSGLEHQEEWG

-171 QIIGFIGCDFNV
+171 QVVGFIGCDFNV
-183 DDILTMLKKRIVSIA
+183 DDILSMLKKRIINIA
-198 IVSVIILIL
+198 IVSVIILSL
-207 GIMLIVFFTS
+207 GILLIVLFTS

-250 ELSNL
+250 ELTNL

-262 IDSLN
+262 IASLN
-267 KLITQLQ
+267 NLITELQ
-274 GEAGILNET
+274 GETGILNET
-283 GSELSSKMENHVEV
+283 GNELSNKMENHVGV
-297 LSATANQI
+297 LDATATQI

-316 SKVETITSGMQSV
+316 TKVESITNGMQSV
-329 ETEIDSLEKKLT
+329 ETEIENLETKLS

-365 QNVNEILQ
+365 ENVKEILE
-373 EYKQLV
+373 EYKKLV

-388 QKSVTDQI
+388 QKSVSNQI
-396 GNIEQQSNNLMNA
+396 GNIEQQSDSLMNA
-409 NAAIA
+409 NTAIA
-414 TIAKQT
+414 SIAKQT

-455 ARQSESISQLL
+455 AKQSDSISRLLQDIRESI
-466 QSIREAIEGIVES
+466 AGIVES
-479 SRKSAA
+479 SKKSAA
-485 NFASVSGKILRLEQL
+485 NFASVSEKIMRLEQL
-500 ISEVQGGMNEERI
+500 ITEVQGGMNEERI

-543 ASVFEG
+543 DSVFEG
-549 IRLLRE
+549 IQTLRE
-555 LAEKTHSKSSEVTS
+555 LAEKTHSKSSEVTLQ
-569 HMSEMKE
+569 MTEMKE

-594 VSDMINGFSTGTAD
+594 VSNMINGFSTGK
-608 N
+608 

>member
-24 GIFSGMSIV
+24 GVFSGVSIV

-40 TEHGVPAV
+40 TEHGTPAIQ
-48 EKAMQI
+48 KAMQI
-54 INGDEFEAFCKNPS
+54 IDGDEFEAFCKNPS
-68 EDDPY
+68 EENPF
-73 YEKTR
+73 YESTR
-78 LALLDLKMTVNCQYL
+78 LALLDLKQTVNCQYL
-93 YTMVPVDGT
+93 YTMVPVKGT
-102 LFKYVID
+102 LFKYIID
-109 GSCDPSDEDNFS
+109 GSCDPSDEEHFS
-121 PLGTEEDIEDYGDG
+121 PLGTEEDIEDYGEG

-142 GNIYSSGLEFQDEWG
+142 GNIHSSGLEHQAEWG
-157 YTISSYGGIKNSRG
+157 YTISSYGGIKNSKG
-171 QIIGFIGCDFNV
+171 QVIGFIGCDFNV
-183 DDILTMLKKRIVSIA
+183 DDILTMLRKRIINIA
-198 IVSVIILIL
+198 IVSIIILAL
-207 GIMLIVFFTS
+207 GILLIILFTA

-243 IPEKGKN
+243 IPQKGKN

-262 IDSLN
+262 ITSLN
-267 KLITQLQ
+267 NLVSQLQ
-274 GEAGILNET
+274 GETGILNET
-283 GSELSSKMENHVEV
+283 GNELSTKMENHVGV
-297 LSATANQI
+297 LDATAAQI

-316 SKVETITSGMQSV
+316 SKVESITNGMQSV
-329 ETEIDSLEKKLT
+329 EAEIDSLEKKLS
-341 MQSQAIQQSSSVIEE
+341 MQSQAISQSSSVIEE

-365 QNVNEILQ
+365 QNVSEILM
-373 EYKQLV
+373 EYKKLV

-388 QKSVTDQI
+388 QKSVTTQI
-396 GNIEQQSNNLMNA
+396 GNIEQQSDNLMNA

-414 TIAKQT
+414 SIAKQT

-455 ARQSESISQLL
+455 ARQSDSISHLLQDIRESIT
-466 QSIREAIEGIVES
+466 GIVDS
-479 SRKSAA
+479 SKKSAA
-485 NFASVSGKILRLEQL
+485 NFASVSEKIMRLEQL

-513 GAENILNAMLTLEGT
+513 GAENILNAMVTLEGT

-543 ASVFEG
+543 AQVFED
-549 IRLLRE
+549 IQMLKE
-555 LAEKTHSKSSEVTS
+555 LAEKTHSKSSDVTTQ
-569 HMSEMKE
+569 MSEMKE

-594 VSDMINGFSTGTAD
+594 VSDMINGFSTGK
-608 N
+608 

>member
-24 GIFSGMSIV
+24 GVFSGVSIV

-40 TEHGVPAV
+40 TEHGTPAIQ
-48 EKAMQI
+48 KAMEI
-54 INGDEFEAFCKNPS
+54 IDGDEFEAFCKNPS
-68 EDDPY
+68 EENPF
-73 YEKTR
+73 YESTR
-78 LALLDLKMTVNCQYL
+78 LALLDLKQTVNCQYL
-93 YTMVPVDGT
+93 YTMVPVKGT
-102 LFKYVID
+102 LFKYIID
-109 GSCDPSDEDNFS
+109 GSCDPSDEEHFS
-121 PLGTEEDIEDYGDG
+121 PLGTEEDIEDYGEG

-142 GNIYSSGLEFQDEWG
+142 GNIHSSGLEHQAEWG
-157 YTISSYGGIKNSRG
+157 YTISSYGGIKNSKG
-171 QIIGFIGCDFNV
+171 QVIGFIGCDFNV
-183 DDILTMLKKRIVSIA
+183 DDILTMLRKRIINIA
-198 IVSVIILIL
+198 IVSIIILTL
-207 GIMLIVFFTS
+207 GILLIILFTA

-250 ELSNL
+250 ELTNL

-262 IDSLN
+262 ITSLN
-267 KLITQLQ
+267 NLVSQLQ
-274 GEAGILNET
+274 GETGILNET
-283 GSELSSKMENHVEV
+283 GNELSTKMENHVGV
-297 LSATANQI
+297 LDATAAQI

-316 SKVETITSGMQSV
+316 SKVESITNGMQSV
-329 ETEIDSLEKKLT
+329 EAEIDSLEKKLS
-341 MQSQAIQQSSSVIEE
+341 MQSQAISQSSSVIEE

-365 QNVNEILQ
+365 QNVSEILM
-373 EYKQLV
+373 EYKKLV

-388 QKSVTDQI
+388 QKSVTTQI
-396 GNIEQQSNNLMNA
+396 GNIEQQSDNLMNA

-414 TIAKQT
+414 SIAKQT

-455 ARQSESISQLL
+455 ARQSDSISHLLQDIRESIT
-466 QSIREAIEGIVES
+466 GIVDS
-479 SRKSAA
+479 SKKSAA
-485 NFASVSGKILRLEQL
+485 NFASVSEKIMRLEQL

-513 GAENILNAMLTLEGT
+513 GAENILNAMVTLEGT

-543 ASVFEG
+543 AQVFED
-549 IRLLRE
+549 IQMLKE
-555 LAEKTHSKSSEVTS
+555 LAEKTHSKSSDVTTQ
-569 HMSEMKE
+569 MSEMKE

-594 VSDMINGFSTGTAD
+594 VSDMINGFSTGK
-608 N
+608 

>member
-24 GIFSGMSIV
+24 GIFSGVSIV

-40 TEHGVPAV
+40 TEHGTPAIQ
-48 EKAMQI
+48 KAMEI
-54 INGDEFEAFCKNPS
+54 IDGDEFEAFCKNPS
-68 EDDPY
+68 EENPF
-73 YEKTR
+73 YESTR
-78 LALLDLKMTVNCQYL
+78 LALLDLKKTVNCQYL
-93 YTMVPVDGT
+93 YTMVPVKGT
-102 LFKYVID
+102 LFKYIID
-109 GSCDPSDEDNFS
+109 GSCDPSDEEHFS
-121 PLGTEEDIEDYGDG
+121 PLGTEEDIEDYGEG

-142 GNIYSSGLEFQDEWG
+142 GNIHSSGLEHQAEWG
-157 YTISSYGGIKNSRG
+157 YTISSYGGIKNSKG
-171 QIIGFIGCDFNV
+171 QVIGFIGCDFNV
-183 DDILTMLKKRIVSIA
+183 DDILTMLRKRIINIA
-198 IVSVIILIL
+198 IVSIIILAL
-207 GIMLIVFFTS
+207 GILLIILFTA

-243 IPEKGKN
+243 IPQKGKN

-262 IDSLN
+262 ITSLN
-267 KLITQLQ
+267 NLVSQLQ
-274 GEAGILNET
+274 GETGILNET
-283 GSELSSKMENHVEV
+283 GNELSTKMENHVGV
-297 LSATANQI
+297 LDATAAQI

-316 SKVETITSGMQSV
+316 SKVESITNGMQSV
-329 ETEIDSLEKKLT
+329 EAEIDSLEKKLS
-341 MQSQAIQQSSSVIEE
+341 MQSQAISQSSSVIEE

-365 QNVNEILQ
+365 QNVSEILM
-373 EYKQLV
+373 EYKKLV

-388 QKSVTDQI
+388 QKSVTTQI
-396 GNIEQQSNNLMNA
+396 GNIEQQSDNLMNA

-414 TIAKQT
+414 SIAKQT

-455 ARQSESISQLL
+455 ARQSDSISRLLQDIRESIT
-466 QSIREAIEGIVES
+466 GIVDS
-479 SRKSAA
+479 SKKSAA
-485 NFASVSGKILRLEQL
+485 NFASVSEKIMRLEQL

-513 GAENILNAMLTLEGT
+513 GAENILNAMVTLEGT

-543 ASVFEG
+543 AQVFED
-549 IRLLRE
+549 IQMLKE
-555 LAEKTHSKSSEVTS
+555 LAEKTHSKSSDVTTQ
-569 HMSEMKE
+569 MSEMKE

-594 VSDMINGFSTGTAD
+594 VSDMINGFSTGK
-608 N
+608 

>member
-24 GIFSGMSIV
+24 GVFSGVSIV

-40 TEHGVPAV
+40 TEHGTPAIQ
-48 EKAMQI
+48 KAMQI
-54 INGDEFEAFCKNPS
+54 IDGDEFEAFCKNPS
-68 EDDPY
+68 EENPF
-73 YEKTR
+73 YESTR
-78 LALLDLKMTVNCQYL
+78 LALLDLKQTVNCQYL
-93 YTMVPVDGT
+93 YTMVPVKGT
-102 LFKYVID
+102 LFKYIID
-109 GSCDPSDEDNFS
+109 GSCDPSDEEHFS
-121 PLGTEEDIEDYGDG
+121 PLGTEEDIEDYGEG

-142 GNIYSSGLEFQDEWG
+142 GNIHSSGLEHQAEWG
-157 YTISSYGGIKNSRG
+157 YTISSYGGIKNSKG
-171 QIIGFIGCDFNV
+171 QVIGFIGCDFNV
-183 DDILTMLKKRIVSIA
+183 DDILTMLRKRIINIA
-198 IVSVIILIL
+198 IVSIIILAL
-207 GIMLIVFFTS
+207 GILLIILFNA

-243 IPEKGKN
+243 IPQKGKN

-262 IDSLN
+262 ITSLN
-267 KLITQLQ
+267 NLVSQLQ
-274 GEAGILNET
+274 GETGILNET
-283 GSELSSKMENHVEV
+283 GNELSTKMENHVGV
-297 LSATANQI
+297 LDATAAQI

-316 SKVETITSGMQSV
+316 SKVESITNGMQSV
-329 ETEIDSLEKKLT
+329 EAEIDSLEKKLS
-341 MQSQAIQQSSSVIEE
+341 MQSQAISQSSSVIEE

-365 QNVNEILQ
+365 QNVSEILM
-373 EYKQLV
+373 EYKKLV
-379 AEADEGQQQ
+379 AEADEGQQR
-388 QKSVTDQI
+388 QKSVTTQI
-396 GNIEQQSNNLMNA
+396 GNIEQQSDNLMNA

-414 TIAKQT
+414 SIAKQT

-455 ARQSESISQLL
+455 ARQSDSISHLLQDIRESIT
-466 QSIREAIEGIVES
+466 GIVDS
-479 SRKSAA
+479 SKKSAA
-485 NFASVSGKILRLEQL
+485 NFASVSEKIMRLEQL

-513 GAENILNAMLTLEGT
+513 GAENILNAMVTLEGT

-543 ASVFEG
+543 AQVFED
-549 IRLLRE
+549 IQMLKE
-555 LAEKTHSKSSEVTS
+555 LAEKTHSKSSDVTTQ
-569 HMSEMKE
+569 MSEMKE

-594 VSDMINGFSTGTAD
+594 VSDMINGFSTGK
-608 N
+608 

>member
-12 FGLFIIISCSVM
+12 FGLFIIISCTVM
-24 GIFSGMSIV
+24 AVFAGVSIV

-48 EKAMQI
+48 QKAMQI
-54 INGDEFEAFCKNPS
+54 IDGDAFEAFCKNPS
-68 EDDPY
+68 EENPY
-73 YEKTR
+73 YETTR
-78 LALLDLKMTVNCQYL
+78 LALLDLKKTVNCQYL
-93 YTMVPVDGT
+93 YTMVPVKGT
-102 LFKYVID
+102 LFKYIID
-109 GSCDPSDEDNFS
+109 GSCDPSDEEHFS

-135 PLKAMAD
+135 PIKAMTD
-142 GNIYSSGLEFQDEWG
+142 GNIHSSGLEHQAEWG
-157 YTISSYGGIKNSRG
+157 YTISSYGGIKNSKG
-171 QIIGFIGCDFNV
+171 QVIGFIGCDFNV
-183 DDILTMLKKRIVSIA
+183 DDILSMLKKRITNIA
-198 IVSVIILIL
+198 IVSIIILAL
-207 GIMLIVFFTS
+207 GILLIILFTA

-243 IPEKGKN
+243 IPEKGRN

-262 IDSLN
+262 IQSLN
-267 KLITQLQ
+267 NLVSELQ
-274 GEAGILNET
+274 GETGILNET
-283 GSELSSKMENHVEV
+283 GNELSTKMENHVEV
-297 LSATANQI
+297 LDATANQI

-316 SKVETITSGMQSV
+316 SKVESITNGMQSV
-329 ETEIDSLEKKLT
+329 EAEIDSLEKKLS
-341 MQSQAIQQSSSVIEE
+341 MQSQAISQSSSVIEE

-365 QNVNEILQ
+365 ENVKEILE
-373 EYKQLV
+373 EYKKLV

-388 QKSVTDQI
+388 QKSVSNQI
-396 GNIEQQSNNLMNA
+396 GNIEQQSDNLMNA

-414 TIAKQT
+414 SIAKQT

-455 ARQSESISQLL
+455 AKQSESISRLL
-466 QSIREAIEGIVES
+466 QDIRESITGIVDS
-479 SRKSAA
+479 SKKSAA
-485 NFASVSGKILRLEQL
+485 NFASVSEKIMRLEQL
-500 ISEVQGGMNEERI
+500 ITEVQGGMNEERI
-513 GAENILNAMLTLEGT
+513 GAENILNAMVTLEGT

-543 ASVFEG
+543 AQVFED
-549 IRLLRE
+549 IQMLKE
-555 LAEKTHSKSSEVTS
+555 LAEKTHSKSSDVTVQ
-569 HMSEMKE
+569 MTEMKE

-594 VSDMINGFSTGTAD
+594 VSDMINGFSTGK
-608 N
+608 

>member
-24 GIFSGMSIV
+24 GIFSGVSIV

-40 TEHGVPAV
+40 TEHGTPAIQ
-48 EKAMQI
+48 KAMEI
-54 INGDEFEAFCKNPS
+54 IDGDAFEAFCKNPS
-68 EDDPY
+68 EENPF
-73 YEKTR
+73 YESTR
-78 LALLDLKMTVNCQYL
+78 LALLDLKKTVNCQYL
-93 YTMVPVDGT
+93 YTMVPVKGT
-102 LFKYVID
+102 LFKYIID
-109 GSCDPSDEDNFS
+109 GSCDPSDEEHFS
-121 PLGTEEDIEDYGDG
+121 PLGTEEDIEDYGEG

-142 GNIYSSGLEFQDEWG
+142 GNIHSSGLEHQAEWG
-157 YTISSYGGIKNSRG
+157 YTISSYGGIKNSKG
-171 QIIGFIGCDFNV
+171 QVIGFIGCDFNV
-183 DDILTMLKKRIVSIA
+183 DDILTMLRKRIINIA
-198 IVSVIILIL
+198 IVSIIILAL
-207 GIMLIVFFTS
+207 GILLIILFTA

-243 IPEKGKN
+243 IPQKGKN

-262 IDSLN
+262 IQSLN
-267 KLITQLQ
+267 NLVSQLQ
-274 GEAGILNET
+274 GETGILNET
-283 GSELSSKMENHVEV
+283 GNELSTKMENHVGV
-297 LSATANQI
+297 LDATAAQI

-316 SKVETITSGMQSV
+316 SKVESITNGMQSV
-329 ETEIDSLEKKLT
+329 EAEIDSLEKKLS
-341 MQSQAIQQSSSVIEE
+341 MQSQAISQSSSVIEE

-365 QNVNEILQ
+365 QNVSEILM
-373 EYKQLV
+373 EYKKLV

-388 QKSVTDQI
+388 QKSVTTQI
-396 GNIEQQSNNLMNA
+396 GNIEQQSDNLMNA

-414 TIAKQT
+414 SIAKQT

-455 ARQSESISQLL
+455 ARQSDSISHLLQDIRESIT
-466 QSIREAIEGIVES
+466 GIVDS
-479 SRKSAA
+479 SKKSAA
-485 NFASVSGKILRLEQL
+485 NFASVSEKIMRLEQL

-513 GAENILNAMLTLEGT
+513 GAENILNAMVTLEGT

-543 ASVFEG
+543 AQVFED
-549 IRLLRE
+549 IQMLKE
-555 LAEKTHSKSSEVTS
+555 LAEKTHSKSSDVTTQ
-569 HMSEMKE
+569 MSEMKE

-594 VSDMINGFSTGTAD
+594 VSDMINGFSTGK
-608 N
+608 